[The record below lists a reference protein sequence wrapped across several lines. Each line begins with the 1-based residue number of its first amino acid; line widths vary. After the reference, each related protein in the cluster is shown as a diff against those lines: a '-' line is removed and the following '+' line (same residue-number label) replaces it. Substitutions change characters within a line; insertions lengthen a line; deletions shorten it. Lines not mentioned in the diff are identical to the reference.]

1 MAHKKTAAHSRS
13 GTVQTKAERRARGKR
28 RIEIEMDE
36 DLLQALD
43 ALCAIS
49 GRNRSEAIRD
59 LLLAAA
65 GRPGKKSE

>member
-1 MAHKKTAAHSRS
+1 MATKKKPTHSRS

-36 DLLQALD
+36 GLLEALD
-43 ALCAIS
+43 ALCSIS

-65 GRPGKKSE
+65 GKPVKKSG